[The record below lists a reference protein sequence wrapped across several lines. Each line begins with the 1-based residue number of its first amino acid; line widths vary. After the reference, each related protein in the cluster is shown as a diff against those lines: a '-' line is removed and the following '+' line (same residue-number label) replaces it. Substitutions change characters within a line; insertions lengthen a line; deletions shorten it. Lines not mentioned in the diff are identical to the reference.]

1 MTHKLIHSDLSE
13 LRYCNRGSR
22 QFFERHGLNW
32 SSFLQQGVDLHVI
45 EQIDDEMARKAVRK
59 AKQRLGIE

>member
-1 MTHKLIHSDLSE
+1 MTQTIVHADLAA

-32 SSFLQQGVDLHVI
+32 SSFLQDGVAI
-45 EQIDDEMARKAVRK
+45 ETVERIDDEMARAVVRQ
-59 AKQRLGIE
+59 AKRRLGVE